1 VYSVVTQS
9 MLAKCKHFGEG
20 RAIRCPYQ
28 SKRRRLP
35 DMDVGTE
42 RQGAEGP
49 VAGSTASVDLLVT
62 VADTAIAVGS
72 GEVPVLA
79 TPRVVALAEAASVAA
94 TAGTLPA
101 GSTSV
106 ATHVELD
113 HLAATAVGRT
123 VTAEAI
129 LTTVDGRKLEFEVT
143 AREGATIVA
152 QGRVHRVVVDR
163 DRFLARVA
171 PA

>member
-1 VYSVVTQS
+1 
-9 MLAKCKHFGEG
+9 
-20 RAIRCPYQ
+20 
-28 SKRRRLP
+28 
-35 DMDVGTE
+35 MDVGTD

-49 VAGSTASVDLLVT
+49 VAGSTASVNLLVT
-62 VADTAIAVGS
+62 VADTAIALGS

-106 ATHVELD
+106 GTRIELD

-123 VTAEAI
+123 VTAEAT
-129 LTTVDGRKLEFEVT
+129 LSAVDGRRLEFDV
-143 AREGATIVA
+143 AVREGATVVA
-152 QGRVHRVVVDR
+152 RGRIHRVVVDR
-163 DRFLARVA
+163 ARFLARVA

>member
-1 VYSVVTQS
+1 
-9 MLAKCKHFGEG
+9 
-20 RAIRCPYQ
+20 
-28 SKRRRLP
+28 
-35 DMDVGTE
+35 MDVGTD

-62 VADTAIAVGS
+62 VADTAIALGS

-79 TPRVVALAEAASVAA
+79 TPRVVALAEAATVAA

-106 ATHVELD
+106 GTRIELD
-113 HLAATAVGRT
+113 HLAATAIGRA
-123 VTAEAI
+123 VTAEAV
-129 LTTVDGRKLEFEVT
+129 LATVDDRKLVFDVT
-143 AREGATIVA
+143 VREGASIVA
-152 QGRVHRVVVDR
+152 RGRIHRVVVDR

>member
-1 VYSVVTQS
+1 
-9 MLAKCKHFGEG
+9 
-20 RAIRCPYQ
+20 
-28 SKRRRLP
+28 
-35 DMDVGTE
+35 MDVGTD

-49 VAGSTASVDLLVT
+49 VAGSTASVNLLVT
-62 VADTAIAVGS
+62 VADTAIALGS

-106 ATHVELD
+106 GTRIELD

-123 VTAEAI
+123 VTAEAT
-129 LTTVDGRKLEFEVT
+129 LSAVDGRRLEFDV
-143 AREGATIVA
+143 AVREGATVVATGGLASQIVP
-152 QGRVHRVVVDR
+152 QCQFVDEQDPWLTLEGLR
-163 DRFLARVA
+163 LVFERNVGSADA
-171 PA
+171 